1 MLRKPAL
8 LTVGVLL
15 CIAALELV
23 LRVLPTSTY
32 SDTGYHIDPFI
43 ITYRPHH
50 QFRSSWGWDF
60 SQPLTH
66 EVNNLGFL
74 AARDFVPDAKALA
87 LIGDSF
93 VDASMLPEAER
104 VGGHLERDLGGRAV
118 YAMGGPGS
126 SLLDYAE
133 RIRYAAVQLKVRD
146 FVVVLERGDIKQAY
160 CGSGNVHGPCLMR
173 ASGELAT
180 DLRPPPSRAQRYLR
194 HSALLQYL
202 MGHLRFDPAQRL
214 RGVLAARSPAAMKSA
229 QPSTPYAPAELERV
243 MEIFFARISPYRGGR
258 LVMVFDC
265 DRAALNRGESGSDSA
280 RLAAM
285 AQARAHGASVVDL
298 EVGFR
303 DYLARSPR
311 HLEISPL
318 DGHWNREATRIV
330 AREIAAILAAP
341 AP

>member
-1 MLRKPAL
+1 MLRKLSL
-8 LTVGVLL
+8 LTIGAVI

-32 SDTGYHIDPFI
+32 SDTGYHIDPLI

-66 EVNNLGFL
+66 QANNLGFL

-104 VGGHLERDLGGRAV
+104 VAAQLEHDLAGRVV

-133 RIRYAAVQLKVRD
+133 RIRYAAEQLKVRD

-173 ASGELAT
+173 GSGEPTT
-180 DLRPPPSRAQRYLR
+180 DVRPPPSSAQRYLR

-202 MGHLRFDPAQRL
+202 LGHLRFDPVQRL
-214 RGVLAARSPAAMKSA
+214 RGALATLAPAPIKA
-229 QPSTPYAPAELERV
+229 APASKAYDSAELERV
-243 MEIFFARISPYRGGR
+243 MEQFFVRIKPYRGGR

-265 DRAALNRGESGSDSA
+265 DRAALKRGESGSDSA

-303 DYLARSPR
+303 DYIAGNPR

-318 DGHWNREATRIV
+318 DSHWNREATRIV
-330 AREIAAILAAP
+330 AREIAAVLAAP
-341 AP
+341 TP